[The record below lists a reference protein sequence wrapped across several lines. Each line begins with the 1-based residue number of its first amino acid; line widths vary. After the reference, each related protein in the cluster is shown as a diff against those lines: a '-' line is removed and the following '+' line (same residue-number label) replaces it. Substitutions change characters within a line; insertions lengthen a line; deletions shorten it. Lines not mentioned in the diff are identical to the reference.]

1 MFKYILAIVVK
12 EKNGVR
18 NAFMEEEKE
27 KWREVK
33 IILERSFYGIK
44 RSFIKRKK
52 ESIWIFCPEKKK
64 KK

>member
-12 EKNGVR
+12 EENGGR

-33 IILERSFYGIK
+33 IILERSFYGVK

-52 ESIWIFCPEKKK
+52 ESI
-64 KK
+64 